1 MSAVFHGG
9 RLDAAISEYGGK
21 PEDWLDLS
29 TGINPSAYPV
39 PPISEKSWHRLPDEM
54 AQVQLEK
61 AARNYYRVP
70 PGLDLVASNG
80 TQAILQK
87 LPQVLL
93 QGNAA
98 ILSPTYKEHQHC
110 WKQAGRTVF
119 APGGLNEAVDAAEIV
134 VVVNPNNPTGATISP
149 DVLVEAA
156 QKLSDKSGFLIIDEA
171 FADVFPELSCVP
183 QMRENMIVLRSFG
196 KFFGLAGLRL
206 GFTIGVKSIVDQLQV
221 KLGPWNVS
229 GPALEIGAR
238 ALGDFGWASK
248 TRAQIKQNS
257 EDQSEVIST
266 CGLQL
271 IGNAGL
277 FMEFEHPKASEIY
290 QALLSQQILVRSF
303 EKRKTRLRFGLCKD
317 MEELERLAWALKKN
331 A

>member
-39 PPISEKSWHRLPDEM
+39 PPISEKSWHRLPDEI
-54 AQVQLEK
+54 AQQQLVK

-70 PGLDLVASNG
+70 SGVDLVASNG
-80 TQAILQK
+80 TQAVLQN
-87 LPQVLL
+87 LPQVLV
-93 QGNAA
+93 QGSAA
-98 ILSPTYKEHQHC
+98 IVSPTYEEHLHC

-134 VVVNPNNPTGATISP
+134 VVVNPNNPTGATISQ

-183 QMRENMIVLRSFG
+183 KMRENMIVLRSFG

-206 GFTIGVKSIVDQLQV
+206 GFTIGLKTIMDQLQA
-221 KLGPWNVS
+221 KLGPWSVS
-229 GPALEIGAR
+229 GPALEIGTR
-238 ALGDFGWASK
+238 ALGDLVGHRRQEFRSSK
-248 TRAQIKQNS
+248 ILKTSRK
-257 EDQSEVIST
+257 
-266 CGLQL
+266 
-271 IGNAGL
+271 
-277 FMEFEHPKASEIY
+277 
-290 QALLSQQILVRSF
+290 LSRHVV
-303 EKRKTRLRFGLCKD
+303 
-317 MEELERLAWALKKN
+317 
-331 A
+331 